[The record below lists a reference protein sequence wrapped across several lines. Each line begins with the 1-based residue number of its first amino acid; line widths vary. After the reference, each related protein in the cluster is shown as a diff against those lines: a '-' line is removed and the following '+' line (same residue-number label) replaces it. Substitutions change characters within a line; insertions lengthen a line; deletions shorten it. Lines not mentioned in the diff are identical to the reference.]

1 MIVDFLVEALAW
13 LIYGIGATIFWLI
26 KGCKTKLT
34 DEIENYKIRNS
45 IASSIIFIII
55 VFVVIKVNN

>member
-13 LIYGIGATIFWLI
+13 LIYGLGAIIFWLC

-45 IASSIIFIII
+45 VASSIIFILI
-55 VFVVIKVNN
+55 VIVVMQVNN